1 MWVQAQMGLGQ
12 RTRRRRWEG
21 ATRPQRFRSLVSEAA
36 GGAGCGEVQ
45 REEDE
50 GREEPLLSSP

>member
-12 RTRRRRWEG
+12 RMRRWEG
-21 ATRPQRFRSLVSEAA
+21 ATRPQRSRSLVSEAA
-36 GGAGCGEVQ
+36 GGADCGEVQ